1 MNIFKE
7 RMILITDVFPKL
19 RTPKSLVKQIS
30 KKSPFRGPL
39 RNQHVRGR
47 KLKSEPHHLY
57 HIYWSL
63 WTQLSWKKCLLVIC
77 KDLRIF
83 LNILT
88 GDDKYFLVNR
98 DNLRQP
104 IQMQL
109 SQKQK
114 TSSEFV
120 SVFFKFIIKFE
131 HFRIEENPHRSC
143 ISEITDS
150 EKRG

>member
-1 MNIFKE
+1 MYVIFCLFKAF
-7 RMILITDVFPKL
+7 RPMKLGIRLTSPVCHVTYPSAARSIIT
-19 RTPKSLVKQIS
+19 S
-30 KKSPFRGPL
+30 KGEKTL
-39 RNQHVRGR
+39 
-47 KLKSEPHHLY
+47 LKSEPHHLY

-63 WTQLSWKKCLLVIC
+63 WRQLSWKKCLLVIC
-77 KDLRIF
+77 TVLKIF

-120 SVFFKFIIKFE
+120 SVFFKFISNFE
-131 HFRIEENPHRSC
+131 HFLKEEDPHSWC
-143 ISEITDS
+143 ISESTDS